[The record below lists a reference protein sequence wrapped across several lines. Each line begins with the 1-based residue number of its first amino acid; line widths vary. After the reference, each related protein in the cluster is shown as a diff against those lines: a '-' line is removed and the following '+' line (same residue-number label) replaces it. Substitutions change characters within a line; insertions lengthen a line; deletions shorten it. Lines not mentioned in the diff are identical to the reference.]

1 MSERSAATAR
11 KGVAGESRAAAYLAS
26 GGWTILERNYRTRA
40 GEIDIIAERDDEV
53 AFVEVKS
60 WGSLPPAELEH
71 SIDARKQRRI
81 AGTAR
86 VFLARQPR
94 FSDRRLR
101 FDVIFLGREGEEIRH
116 IEHAFSGGID

>member
-1 MSERSAATAR
+1 MRERAATTAR
-11 KGVAGESRAAAYLAS
+11 KGVEGESRAAAFLAS
-26 GGWTILERNYRTRA
+26 AGWTIMERNYRTRT
-40 GEIDIIAERDDEV
+40 GEIDIIAGRGDEV

-81 AGTAR
+81 AGAAR
-86 VFLARQPR
+86 EFLARQPR
-94 FSDRRLR
+94 LSDRRLR
-101 FDVIFLGREGEEIRH
+101 FDVIFLGRERAEIRH